1 MAAVGNPQMVTTS
14 RARIRIDTP
23 VSSRTR
29 SKRNGKPIYVF
40 KSPDKRKSRHP
51 EQIDEDDNSGEI
63 IPLFVNSGVNF
74 SEYDKSLTT
83 FTEKIARI
91 NAQETTIDVGCK
103 NYWPENIDE
112 EIIDFLNKK
121 QLFNSVMF
129 CMMQLDPDDNV
140 GKEDPRDGEIV
151 FPIIQ
156 LSIYEGELQVG
167 YLDYT
172 IIKKSANDRYG
183 LPKGYTRMSINFL
196 HVDKS
201 KQGKGIASL
210 LMGYALVIALAERC
224 HVIKLDDDSENA
236 GKVVNN
242 IYNKFGFKFLEPNE
256 ESESGD
262 YVSISDPEKYLLL
275 PPRDEI
281 FRIIRERVKPING
294 GKRKTKKYKK
304 RKSKKYNFMK

>member
-1 MAAVGNPQMVTTS
+1 MAAAVVTSVS
-14 RARIRIDTP
+14 RARIHIDTP
-23 VSSRTR
+23 VASRTR
-29 SKRNGKPIYVF
+29 SKREGKPIYVF
-40 KSPDKRKSRHP
+40 KSPDKRKSTHSK
-51 EQIDEDDNSGEI
+51 QIDEDDTNVEI
-63 IPLFVNSGVNF
+63 IPLFVNTNVAS
-74 SEYDKSLTT
+74 SEYAKSLTT
-83 FTEKIARI
+83 FTDEIARI
-91 NAQETTIDVGCK
+91 NAQENTIDVGCK
-103 NYWPENIDE
+103 SYWPENIDG
-112 EIIDFLNKK
+112 EIIEFLNGK

-129 CMMQLDPDDNV
+129 CMMQLDPDDIA
-140 GKEDPRDGEIV
+140 GKVDPQDGEII
-151 FPIIQ
+151 FPIIK
-156 LSIYEGELQVG
+156 LSIYENGLEIG
-167 YLDYT
+167 YIEYS
-172 IIKKSANDRYG
+172 IVRHSADDKYG
-183 LPKGYTRMSINFL
+183 LSSGYTRMTIKFL

-236 GKVVNN
+236 DKVVNN

-256 ESESGD
+256 ESGD
-262 YVSISDPEKYLLL
+262 YYVSISDPEKFLLL